1 MGSSDVPI
9 SHVMQRAAVVGITGP
24 RLPHQPAH
32 WPGRPHL
39 ATAAG
44 LPGLGATAQH
54 FLKSLLG
61 AHLPLSYW
69 PYQVTKLAQLQG
81 VKEEYTSFNGGNY
94 EVI

>member
-9 SHVMQRAAVVGITGP
+9 SHVMKMAAVVGMTGP
-24 RLPHQPAH
+24 RPPHQPAH

-39 ATAAG
+39 AMTAG
-44 LPGLGATAQH
+44 LLGLSATAQH

-61 AHLPLSYW
+61 AHLLLSYW
-69 PYQVTKLAQLQG
+69 PYQVTKLARIQG